1 MTAGLVK
8 KYFSD
13 KLVLTNVGNNDGY
26 HSQAPPEEEKS
37 KLFDFIYDLWFTQM
51 PGNAGISAEI
61 KDTFKSAGYYRV
73 DLDDKISVLTFDNE
87 YMDIDDD
94 VSVQA
99 NEADEQLD
107 WLEAN
112 LKEGLETG
120 RKFILSGHTYAGARY
135 HGNDLWH
142 SDAAARY
149 FEILRDNHEAVVIE
163 VMGHDHYADLR
174 YHSSNN
180 VLDLKDTD
188 VKFDFHNLLVAP
200 GITPNKGNNP
210 GVACFDVSDDGVPSN
225 LRFEFI
231 DLVP

>member
-1 MTAGLVK
+1 M
-8 KYFSD
+8 
-13 KLVLTNVGNNDGY
+13 
-26 HSQAPPEEEKS
+26 
-37 KLFDFIYDLWFTQM
+37 YDMWFANF
-51 PGNAGISAEI
+51 PGNAAIASDIESS
-61 KDTFKSAGYYRV
+61 FKSAGNYRV
-73 DLDDKISVLTFDNE
+73 DLSDKISVLTFDNE

-99 NEADEQLD
+99 DEASEQLD

-112 LKEGLETG
+112 LAEGLESG
-120 RKFILSGHTYAGARY
+120 RKFILAGHVYAGSRY

-142 SDAAARY
+142 SDVTSRY
-149 FEILRDNHEAVVIE
+149 FQILRDYHDAVVIE

-174 YHSSNN
+174 YHSSDN
-180 VLDLKDTD
+180 VLDLDDTD